1 MDLERSNPSGLASR
15 LADRTGITTT
25 GLILFAL
32 AAVTLA
38 VYGQVWRFE
47 FITLDDPVYV
57 STNPHVLSGLTVAGI
72 QWAFNRFYIA
82 NYFPLTWLSLML
94 DGTAYEAWAGGTI
107 SPISCCTSQTCCSCS
122 RFSAKR
128 RDKNS

>member
-1 MDLERSNPSGLASR
+1 MEGSNQSGLASR
-15 LADRTGITTT
+15 LAARTGITASGMLLLTLT
-25 GLILFAL
+25 V
-32 AAVTLA
+32 VTLA

-72 QWAFNRFYIA
+72 KWAFNRFYIA
-82 NYFPLTWLSLML
+82 NWFPLTWLSLMI

-107 SPISCCTSQTCCSCS
+107 SPIFCCTWPMCCSCS
-122 RFSAKR
+122 WFSARR